1 MPVFTSIDVS
11 CGKSE
16 VLSMSRFIAPLLV
29 AMLHAGV
36 AGAQIATPASG
47 APLSLAAALTAAR
60 AHSPAM
66 ARGSAEVKAT
76 EAARTVA
83 GLRPNPSLVTEVQ
96 NVAGTGVYRRFDS
109 AETTVGLALPIEL
122 GGKRSARIGVAD
134 SRSNRACIDA
144 AIAEADLVQRVTQ
157 AYIATAAAEQRLA
170 TARAEAVI
178 AVEALRGAQVRVSAG
193 KASPIEQQRAE
204 VLRLNAGAA
213 VERSG
218 RALDL
223 ARGNLSRLTGI
234 TSEGGVDLAWFD
246 RIDIYGPT
254 RPVDAE
260 TTLALAAA
268 RADAA
273 TARAQVGV
281 ARAARVPDVTVSASA
296 RRISATND
304 NAAVFGLSVPLP
316 LFNNGDAALAQ
327 ARADEDRANAERQ
340 LVALDAAQAIASAQA
355 EVANA
360 ATTARATTGP
370 VLAAATEAAR
380 IARIG
385 YREGKFGQLD
395 LLDAERTLLETRDAA
410 IDALSAYHD
419 AEALLERL
427 TAPATLQMDD
437 HP

>member
-1 MPVFTSIDVS
+1 LPWRLF
-11 CGKSE
+11 
-16 VLSMSRFIAPLLV
+16 
-29 AMLHAGV
+29 
-36 AGAQIATPASG
+36 
-47 APLSLAAALTAAR
+47 AAR
-60 AHSPAM
+60 
-66 ARGSAEVKAT
+66 
-76 EAARTVA
+76 
-83 GLRPNPSLVTEVQ
+83 
-96 NVAGTGVYRRFDS
+96 RF
-109 AETTVGLALPIEL
+109 
-122 GGKRSARIGVAD
+122 
-134 SRSNRACIDA
+134 
-144 AIAEADLVQRVTQ
+144 
-157 AYIATAAAEQRLA
+157 
-170 TARAEAVI
+170 
-178 AVEALRGAQVRVSAG
+178 VS
-193 KASPIEQQRAE
+193 RAE

-213 VERSG
+213 VERAE

-234 TSEGGVDLAWFD
+234 TSEAGVDLAWFD

-254 RPVDAE
+254 RPVDVE
-260 TTLALAAA
+260 TTLAIAAA
-268 RADAA
+268 RADAD
-273 TARAQVGV
+273 TAGAQVGV